1 MQCCALVL
9 AAYRKQQTPQ
19 LWMEGTGEGCGFF
32 CSPKLPYLRTMSQQF
47 CRRLKDHIL
56 YRFLETLQ
64 TGYSPFLNS
73 KCCLCTC
80 FIELLS
86 IFLVP
91 NYLPFNDFVGGC
103 SFFITRVLHTAEAV
117 YEVCFQ
123 LLVYG
128 FKLIFSLKNW
138 AHLKNERVLLYFYET
153 RLPFE
158 PELVFIFKK
167 KL

>member
-1 MQCCALVL
+1 MSWDTSPKTGLFYVLLTSKGGNIAFLSHPLCAMCCALVL
-9 AAYRKQQTPQ
+9 AAYRKQQTLQ
-19 LWMEGTGEGCGFF
+19 LWMKGTGEGCRFF

-103 SFFITRVLHTAEAV
+103 SFFMSSSKKWKSSPLFLWDSSAFRARV
-117 YEVCFQ
+117 
-123 LLVYG
+123 G
-128 FKLIFSLKNW
+128 
-138 AHLKNERVLLYFYET
+138 LYF
-153 RLPFE
+153 
-158 PELVFIFKK
+158 
-167 KL
+167 